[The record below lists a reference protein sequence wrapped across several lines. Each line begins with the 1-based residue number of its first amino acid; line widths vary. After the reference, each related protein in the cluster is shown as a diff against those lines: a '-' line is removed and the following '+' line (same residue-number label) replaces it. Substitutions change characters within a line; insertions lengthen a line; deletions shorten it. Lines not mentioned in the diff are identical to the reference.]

1 MKKLPVV
8 GTSAATT
15 AFCFAEILGPD
26 GTKLYVDGNG
36 KITAANGT
44 LDNPKPNAFSLR
56 NKDDCPG
63 STPTCRASCYVEGLK
78 KFAVDTYTLYEH
90 NASEIRRILAD
101 DSLASAWV
109 DIFGDWIT
117 ANAAGGFRWHVSG
130 DCYAVEY
137 AEWIADVCAAS
148 PTVNHWIYTRSFGPG
163 IDPAILA
170 TLARQATIFG
180 GNLAI
185 NLSADVDNYTHAKA
199 AADDLGT
206 GVDDALARICY
217 MATGDG
223 DVPADLRQGSVIF
236 PDYPI
241 RGATPE
247 GQAWFAALSPDY
259 KSYTCPVDMQ
269 GKSERRRCGPSNCDR
284 CLT

>member
-15 AFCFAEILGPD
+15 AFCFAEILGPA

-78 KFAVDTYTLYEH
+78 KFAADTYTLYEH
-90 NASEIRRILAD
+90 NATEIRRILED
-101 DSLASAWV
+101 DAHASAWV

-130 DCYAVEY
+130 DVYSAAY

-148 PTVNHWIYTRSFGPG
+148 PTVSHWIYTRSFGPG
-163 IDPAILA
+163 IGPTILD

-185 NLSADVDNYTHAKA
+185 NLSADVDNYDHAKA
-199 AADDLGT
+199 AAIRVGHGDGDGKL
-206 GVDDALARICY
+206 VRVCY
-217 MATGDG
+217 MATGSG
-223 DVPADLRQGSVIF
+223 DVPDDLVEGDVIF
-236 PDYPI
+236 PDYPL

-259 KSYTCPVDMQ
+259 KSFTCPVDMQ
-269 GKSERRRCGPSNCDR
+269 GKSERRRCGPCNR